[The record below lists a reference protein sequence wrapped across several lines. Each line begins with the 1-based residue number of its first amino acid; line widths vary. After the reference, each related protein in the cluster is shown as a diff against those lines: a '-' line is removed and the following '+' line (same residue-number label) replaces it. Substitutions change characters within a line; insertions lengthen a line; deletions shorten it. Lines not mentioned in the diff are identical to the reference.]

1 MKVKRMGKETDYPLT
16 YKQYEEK
23 ICELFLEEYEGEEL
37 ERMIDRLDAE
47 LKEEPNIIQTF
58 YGQDCFHYD
67 NPQIYGEITKKT
79 FEDDFLKRDTVSN
92 LRWILEGE

>member
-1 MKVKRMGKETDYPLT
+1 MGKETDYPLT

-47 LKEEPNIIQTF
+47 LKEEPNIIQSF
-58 YGQDCFHYD
+58 YGIDCFHYD
-67 NPQIYGEITKKT
+67 NPQIFGEITKKT